1 MELSWVEIMCIM
13 QRTTKKIYLR
23 MKSGAECIWLSHS
36 AASSFTGSPATSTGM
51 PRKSKVTLAV
61 LLIDCA
67 FRLGTHVP
75 PQRKP
80 SAQGDLREPAHGVC
94 TQGSL
99 YKSQGSTLK
108 ASTNHYV
115 LQVENHWKRVGD
127 LGWGRGED
135 SSRNLQPNNKHELV
149 ATCKLENLEFLALP
163 PFICKLWGS
172 FKFSAEILGGGNV

>member
-1 MELSWVEIMCIM
+1 
-13 QRTTKKIYLR
+13 

-51 PRKSKVTLAV
+51 PRKSKVKLAV

-75 PQRKP
+75 PQRTP

-108 ASTNHYV
+108 ASSNHYV
-115 LQVENHWKRVGD
+115 PQVWKPLKKGRRPVVGSR
-127 LGWGRGED
+127 GRGED

-149 ATCKLENLEFLALP
+149 ATCKPENLEFLALP
-163 PFICKLWGS
+163 RFICKLWGS
-172 FKFSAEILGGGNV
+172 FKLSAEIWGGRGECIGKR

>member
-61 LLIDCA
+61 LLINCA

-115 LQVENHWKRVGD
+115 LQVWKPLKKGRRPGVGS
-127 LGWGRGED
+127 RGGFQQE
-135 SSRNLQPNNKHELV
+135 S
-149 ATCKLENLEFLALP
+149 ATKQQTWTCCNMQTGESWIFSTP
-163 PFICKLWGS
+163 PFYLQIMRLIQIQCRD
-172 FKFSAEILGGGNV
+172 FGGGNV

>member
-1 MELSWVEIMCIM
+1 MCIM

-23 MKSGAECIWLSHS
+23 LKSGAECIWLSHS
-36 AASSFTGSPATSTGM
+36 AASSFTGSPGTSTGM
-51 PRKSKVTLAV
+51 PRKSKVKLAV
-61 LLIDCA
+61 LLIDGA

-75 PQRKP
+75 PQRMH
-80 SAQGDLREPAHGVC
+80 SAQGDLGEPAHGVC

-108 ASTNHYV
+108 ASTNRYV
-115 LQVENHWKRVGD
+115 PRVWKPLKKGGRPGVGSR
-127 LGWGRGED
+127 GRGED

-149 ATCKLENLEFLALP
+149 ATWKPKNLEFLALP

-172 FKFSAEILGGGNV
+172 FKLSAEIVGEKNV